1 MVWTD
6 ITTLKPVALCTG
18 FSLMALT
25 LSSSVQAAETAMVQE
40 ILDGNQLYI
49 DSQQAKVNQKATEPQ
64 QVSTGDSRGQL
75 LFNSGAS
82 GRLNRFSR
90 MQLGSSCYQL
100 TQGQI
105 LVSGKQDGCTRSAR
119 LSVRGTNYVLQV
131 SDDGATEVSV
141 LEGEVEYRSVEPQAQ
156 ADQSPRRDQAQD
168 QQPLSDEPVI
178 IRSGE
183 SLRVTPDGM
192 ISALRKLTAGDYS
205 SIFAGPLFEGF
216 QTEIPALPSLQS
228 YVRSQFPSV
237 RIPSIPTIV
246 PSSTPRIPGGGFFRF

>member
-1 MVWTD
+1 
-6 ITTLKPVALCTG
+6 
-18 FSLMALT
+18 
-25 LSSSVQAAETAMVQE
+25 
-40 ILDGNQLYI
+40 
-49 DSQQAKVNQKATEPQ
+49 
-64 QVSTGDSRGQL
+64 
-75 LFNSGAS
+75 
-82 GRLNRFSR
+82 

-156 ADQSPRRDQAQD
+156 ADQSPRMDQAQD

-205 SIFAGPLFEGF
+205 RIFAGPLFEGF